1 MANRYGDAGDESP
14 ITSARAS
21 DLARAR
27 VDGARGESANAF
39 SQSGGTKEDGPRSRK
54 KRAVSP
60 IDAIWQPEDL
70 VVGRK
75 SVVPKELSTSMRAL
89 SDIGN
94 AGAAPARKADAP
106 NEIDVESYL
115 LGQKHALESAFDK
128 SLPQRQLLGALQLAL
143 HDVREKT
150 SKLEAS
156 SSEIEGAVRRSEGV
170 QNQVTGDVRALTTST
185 IPAIERAIGELR
197 SRMDAEERRKTM
209 SLTALVKE
217 TAMRTLFGVASL
229 ETAVG
234 NFTRSVLF
242 PPINEGDASAVD
254 AVDKV
259 DATPEYAQT
268 LGAIFL
274 LTALELASRTN
285 EYIRSRAPPSVQ
297 RTTTTFTW
305 GLNACRTLVWAAAA
319 IECLQFTKVR
329 CHALASIAYAAA
341 TETTDEVKEVNTS
354 ADEVKE
360 VNTSDDDDTR

>member
-1 MANRYGDAGDESP
+1 
-14 ITSARAS
+14 
-21 DLARAR
+21 
-27 VDGARGESANAF
+27 
-39 SQSGGTKEDGPRSRK
+39 
-54 KRAVSP
+54 
-60 IDAIWQPEDL
+60 
-70 VVGRK
+70 
-75 SVVPKELSTSMRAL
+75 
-89 SDIGN
+89 
-94 AGAAPARKADAP
+94 
-106 NEIDVESYL
+106 
-115 LGQKHALESAFDK
+115 
-128 SLPQRQLLGALQLAL
+128 
-143 HDVREKT
+143 
-150 SKLEAS
+150 
-156 SSEIEGAVRRSEGV
+156 
-170 QNQVTGDVRALTTST
+170 VTGDVRALTTST

-234 NFTRSVLF
+234 NFTRSLLF

-274 LTALELASRTN
+274 VTALELASRTN

-354 ADEVKE
+354 
-360 VNTSDDDDTR
+360 DDDDTR

>member
-1 MANRYGDAGDESP
+1 MANRYGDAGEESP
-14 ITSARAS
+14 ITS
-21 DLARAR
+21 ARAR

-39 SQSGGTKEDGPRSRK
+39 SPSGGTKEDGQRSRK

-94 AGAAPARKADAP
+94 GAPARKAEAP

-150 SKLEAS
+150 SQLEAS
-156 SSEIEGAVRRSEGV
+156 SLDIEGAVRRSEGV
-170 QNQVTGDVRALTTST
+170 QSQVTSDVRALTTST

-197 SRMDAEERRKTM
+197 SRMDAEERRKTL

-242 PPINEGDASAVD
+242 PPVNESDASAVD
-254 AVDKV
+254 KVSEV

-274 LTALELASRTN
+274 VTALELASRTN
-285 EYIRSRAPPSVQ
+285 EYLRSRAPPTVQ
-297 RTTTTFTW
+297 RSTATFAR

-319 IECLQFTKVR
+319 LECLQFTKVR

-341 TETTDEVKEVNTS
+341 TSSRSAETSDEVKEVS
-354 ADEVKE
+354 
-360 VNTSDDDDTR
+360 TSDDDATAR

>member
-1 MANRYGDAGDESP
+1 MANRYGDAGEESP
-14 ITSARAS
+14 ITS
-21 DLARAR
+21 ARAR

-39 SQSGGTKEDGPRSRK
+39 SPSGGAKEDGQRSRK

-94 AGAAPARKADAP
+94 GAPARKAEAP

-150 SKLEAS
+150 SQLEAS
-156 SSEIEGAVRRSEGV
+156 SLDIEGAVRRSEGV
-170 QNQVTGDVRALTTST
+170 QSQVTSDVRALTTST

-197 SRMDAEERRKTM
+197 SRMDAEERRKTL

-274 LTALELASRTN
+274 VTALELASRTN

-354 ADEVKE
+354 
-360 VNTSDDDDTR
+360 DDDTR

>member
-1 MANRYGDAGDESP
+1 
-14 ITSARAS
+14 
-21 DLARAR
+21 
-27 VDGARGESANAF
+27 
-39 SQSGGTKEDGPRSRK
+39 
-54 KRAVSP
+54 
-60 IDAIWQPEDL
+60 
-70 VVGRK
+70 
-75 SVVPKELSTSMRAL
+75 MRAL

-242 PPINEGDASAVD
+242 PTINEDDA
-254 AVDKV
+254 
-259 DATPEYAQT
+259 
-268 LGAIFL
+268 
-274 LTALELASRTN
+274 
-285 EYIRSRAPPSVQ
+285 
-297 RTTTTFTW
+297 
-305 GLNACRTLVWAAAA
+305 
-319 IECLQFTKVR
+319 
-329 CHALASIAYAAA
+329 
-341 TETTDEVKEVNTS
+341 
-354 ADEVKE
+354 
-360 VNTSDDDDTR
+360 

>member
-1 MANRYGDAGDESP
+1 
-14 ITSARAS
+14 
-21 DLARAR
+21 
-27 VDGARGESANAF
+27 
-39 SQSGGTKEDGPRSRK
+39 
-54 KRAVSP
+54 
-60 IDAIWQPEDL
+60 
-70 VVGRK
+70 
-75 SVVPKELSTSMRAL
+75 
-89 SDIGN
+89 
-94 AGAAPARKADAP
+94 
-106 NEIDVESYL
+106 
-115 LGQKHALESAFDK
+115 
-128 SLPQRQLLGALQLAL
+128 
-143 HDVREKT
+143 
-150 SKLEAS
+150 
-156 SSEIEGAVRRSEGV
+156 
-170 QNQVTGDVRALTTST
+170 
-185 IPAIERAIGELR
+185 
-197 SRMDAEERRKTM
+197 
-209 SLTALVKE
+209 
-217 TAMRTLFGVASL
+217 MRTLFGVASL

-274 LTALELASRTN
+274 VTALELASRTN

-354 ADEVKE
+354 DDD
-360 VNTSDDDDTR
+360 TSDDDTHETTRDEHRAIRALD